1 MDSHHKT
8 QTAELGITAPDIIF
22 LENFCAPE
30 LHNIYVAQYIYCTI
44 CAIYILRNIYIERQL
59 LDSRL
64 QIRFP
69 FLYQFLSV
77 GNPVRLGFRLG

>member
-1 MDSHHKT
+1 MASSEKQDGGPKT
-8 QTAELGITAPDIIF
+8 TRQTAELGTAASDIIF

-64 QIRFP
+64 QNKV
-69 FLYQFLSV
+69 SV
-77 GNPVRLGFRLG
+77 FISIFK

>member
-1 MDSHHKT
+1 MVGTGGNGGHVPPPPNFFKGLN
-8 QTAELGITAPDIIF
+8 QTAELGTAAPDIIF

-59 LDSRL
+59 LDR
-64 QIRFP
+64 
-69 FLYQFLSV
+69 
-77 GNPVRLGFRLG
+77 